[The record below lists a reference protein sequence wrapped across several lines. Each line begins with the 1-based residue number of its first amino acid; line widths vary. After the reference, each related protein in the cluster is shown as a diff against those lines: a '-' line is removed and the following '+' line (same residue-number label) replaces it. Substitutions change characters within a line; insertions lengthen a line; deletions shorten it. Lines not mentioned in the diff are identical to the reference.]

1 MKTNIKHWD
10 TPARVEQSL
19 QGQQHRQKQQQEEQ
33 QEQQQ
38 EQQQDGFKMRFA
50 ISKKSGRPH
59 LGEDRELYLN
69 AGQKI
74 TVFKDMGRNW
84 YVAEDMEG
92 TKGWVH
98 GSWLDFEDR
107 KARSREGMK
116 KESNVH
122 TRENAP
128 EAYSRFVK
136 HIQSLFLADRNLCD
150 FPSLAPFMAE
160 CTLPECEQ
168 TEGDKPSVGIC
179 RHDLAKLLE
188 GSGQYSFEWLK
199 EQRNMWHPDRFARFC
214 HAAHADRLK
223 LQAEQMF
230 VLYGQLMDE
239 FKE

>member
-1 MKTNIKHWD
+1 
-10 TPARVEQSL
+10 
-19 QGQQHRQKQQQEEQ
+19 
-33 QEQQQ
+33 
-38 EQQQDGFKMRFA
+38 MRFA